1 MKILTLILSL
11 TVSLF
16 SYSKEFSYDF
26 IDIEVSH
33 SESKWTDDLYS
44 ILISKSITDNFSV
57 EGVMGYHYGDWND
70 PLEYEEQKVKDF
82 GIEGIYHFSLNEKT
96 DVLTSLQYGH
106 SVYEKKCTSGTTD
119 CTSSY
124 SDSTPEVKYYIPKLG
139 LRYQLNDDIELEGE
153 YQLIKIESSSTLVDL
168 FKIYSMRKINK
179 DTSLGFTHSWNLRNG
194 SDFNV
199 YGLILRQNF

>member
-82 GIEGIYHFSLNEKT
+82 GIEGII
-96 DVLTSLQYGH
+96 TSHLM
-106 SVYEKKCTSGTTD
+106 KKLMS
-119 CTSSY
+119 
-124 SDSTPEVKYYIPKLG
+124 
-139 LRYQLNDDIELEGE
+139 
-153 YQLIKIESSSTLVDL
+153 
-168 FKIYSMRKINK
+168 
-179 DTSLGFTHSWNLRNG
+179 
-194 SDFNV
+194 
-199 YGLILRQNF
+199 